1 MRVAVLDVPLR
12 CDSALN
18 TTLAE
23 QNDAGDDVDM
33 LDGEEGYVNSY
44 DDVAIAEQDA
54 AQEDSPGIMIPT

>member
-18 TTLAE
+18 ITLAE

-44 DDVAIAEQDA
+44 DDVAIAVQDA
-54 AQEDSPGIMIPT
+54 AQEDSPGIMNPT